1 VHRSAW
7 PTTGGLTFAGADA
20 DLITDLAAV
29 LTQVRKAKSEAG
41 ASMKAEVS
49 SAVITAPAT
58 SAARLALAEG
68 DIKAVGRIAELSFAD
83 GAQIDVAVTLAPTE

>member
-1 VHRSAW
+1 MHRSAW
-7 PTTGGLTFAGADA
+7 PTIEGLAFEGADA

-49 SAVITAPAT
+49 TAVITAPAA